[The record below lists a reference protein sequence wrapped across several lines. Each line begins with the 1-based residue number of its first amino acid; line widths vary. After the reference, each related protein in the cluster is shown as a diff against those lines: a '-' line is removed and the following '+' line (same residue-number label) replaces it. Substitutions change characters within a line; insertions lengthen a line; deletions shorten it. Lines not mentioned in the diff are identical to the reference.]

1 MVSAV
6 PGKNKKG
13 ADVLYS
19 SHFPHFSDGDSAGN
33 RTRDP
38 LIKSQLLYHLSYR
51 IIQAPR
57 GSYY

>member
-1 MVSAV
+1 MVSVV

-51 IIQAPR
+51 II
-57 GSYY
+57 